1 MVKVLF
7 VCLGNICRSP
17 TAEGVFTALIN
28 REGLTDLVSVDSAGT
43 SDWHVGDQPD
53 RRAQAAAK
61 ARGYDLSMQRAR
73 QIKEM
78 DFWDFDYVI
87 AMDSQNHSDLSI
99 MAPTNAQDR
108 IRMFL
113 SFAPKEGVTD
123 VPDPYYGG
131 ANGFDHVLDLV
142 EAASLGLLQ
151 EIRKRHC
158 IGD

>member
-17 TAEGVFTALIN
+17 TAEGVFTGLIN
-28 REGLTDLVSVDSAGT
+28 REGLSDVVSIDSAGT
-43 SDWHVGDQPD
+43 GAWHVGDQPD
-53 RRAQAAAK
+53 RRAQVAAK
-61 ARGYDLSMQRAR
+61 TRGYDLSTQRAR
-73 QIKEM
+73 QIKQT

-87 AMDSQNHSDLSI
+87 AMDSQNHSDLSM
-99 MAPTNAQDR
+99 MAPTSVQDR
-108 IRMFL
+108 IHMFL
-113 SFAPKEGVTD
+113 SFAAEKGIRD

-131 ANGFDHVLDLV
+131 ADGFDHVLDLV

-151 EIRKRHC
+151 DIQKRLR

>member
-17 TAEGVFTALIN
+17 TAEGVFTALIH
-28 REGLTDLVSVDSAGT
+28 REGLSDLVSIDSAGT
-43 SDWHVGDQPD
+43 GAWHVGDQPD

-61 ARGYDLSMQRAR
+61 TRGYDLSTQRAR
-73 QIKEM
+73 QIKET
-78 DFWDFDYVI
+78 DFWNFDYVI
-87 AMDSQNHSDLSI
+87 AMDSQNHSDLSM
-99 MAPTNAQDR
+99 MAPTSVQDR

-113 SFAPKEGVTD
+113 SFAAEKRIRD

-131 ANGFDHVLDLV
+131 PDGFDHVLDLV

-151 EIRKRHC
+151 DIRKRLR